1 MKQIAVLGCGTVG
14 SGVVEVFYKN
24 RDSIERKAGC
34 PLDIKW
40 IYLRRPHPEL
50 PWQDKLCFDFDQIVS
65 DPQVQIV
72 VEVMGGLDP
81 AYRFVKSC
89 LQCGKSVVTANK
101 ELIAQKGAELLQLA
115 HENGVKLLFEA
126 SVGGGIP
133 IIRPLHQC
141 LCANDIDNI

>member
-81 AYRFVKSC
+81 AYRFVKRC
-89 LQCGKSVVTANK
+89 LQSGKSVVTANK
-101 ELIAQKGAELLQLA
+101 ELIAQKGRYYRLYTGNFAE
-115 HENGVKLLFEA
+115 N
-126 SVGGGIP
+126 S
-133 IIRPLHQC
+133 
-141 LCANDIDNI
+141 

>member
-81 AYRFVKSC
+81 AYRFVKRC

-101 ELIAQKGAELLQLA
+101 ELIAQKGRYYRLYTGNFAE
-115 HENGVKLLFEA
+115 N
-126 SVGGGIP
+126 S
-133 IIRPLHQC
+133 
-141 LCANDIDNI
+141 

>member
-50 PWQDKLCFDFDQIVS
+50 PWQDKLCFVFDQIVS

-89 LQCGKSVVTANK
+89 LC
-101 ELIAQKGAELLQLA
+101 LLYTSDA
-115 HENGVKLLFEA
+115 ADE
-126 SVGGGIP
+126 
-133 IIRPLHQC
+133 
-141 LCANDIDNI
+141 

>member
-72 VEVMGGLDP
+72 VEVMGGARPGLPICQELP
-81 AYRFVKSC
+81 AKR
-89 LQCGKSVVTANK
+89 Q
-101 ELIAQKGAELLQLA
+101 ERRHRQQGAD
-115 HENGVKLLFEA
+115 
-126 SVGGGIP
+126 
-133 IIRPLHQC
+133 RPEGRR
-141 LCANDIDNI
+141 AAAAGP